1 MLTALPTL
9 TPYQI
14 AWLKVPRYRWVTL
27 RSRAKGTTIREQKA
41 TIKCLTKSRRIGGSF
56 ACQLESVLSGV
67 GIDYGSQTDCDPM
80 DTYVLS
86 ATERQAKD
94 FIKECGE
101 LAEFFSDSDAR
112 FQCKVQST
120 QITFL
125 HTHKRI
131 IALPAS
137 GRAVRGVTGRL
148 VLDEVCFMP
157 KFDEIWGAAIPISR
171 GNMKEPR
178 GYPVSVLS
186 TPWAKGTEAHRVLSR
201 GSPYYCFEVDLQMA
215 IEQGFKGVR
224 SAQAIREEVGNDEI
238 YNVEYMCK
246 WLETGN
252 AYFPEHIIK
261 RAIMSESGSKLD
273 KRYKDNPVIWG
284 VDIGRTHDLTVA
296 AKFVQAG
303 DIMYLTDLYK
313 LRGTPMHEQAELLC
327 AKIGD
332 NPTLIRV
339 DRGLQGY
346 SVYDAFIAKYGRE
359 VVHSADL
366 NQDSQVKH
374 MMNLKNM
381 LERETLK
388 IAGDFSEEPSKTLM
402 TELLKI
408 EQKSTS
414 GGRVVMHTPRDM
426 HGHCDRAWA
435 VAIGLGKYIRDTQGD
450 NKEII
455 IGEHKSLIS
464 AEREVDAIKLSIQMG
479 LIEPDM
485 PSDDWLYVLCS
496 PKWLIDEQK
505 ALLLLL

>member
-1 MLTALPTL
+1 MITSLPTL

-27 RSRAKGTTIREQKA
+27 ESKDKTRRKRVQKA

-56 ACQLESVLSGV
+56 ACQLESVLSGA
-67 GIDYGSQTDCDPM
+67 GIDYGTNTDVEPI

-94 FIKECGE
+94 FIKECGD
-101 LAEFFSDSDAR
+101 LADYFAQLDVR
-112 FQCKVQST
+112 FQTKIQST
-120 QITFL
+120 QITFK
-125 HTHKRI
+125 HTNKRI
-131 IALPAS
+131 VALPAS

-157 KFDEIWGAAIPISR
+157 KFEEIWGAAIPISR

-186 TPWAKGTEAHRVLSR
+186 TPWAKGTEAHRVLTAS
-201 GSPYYCFEVDLQMA
+201 GGQPYFCFEVDLETA
-215 IEQGFKGVR
+215 IKQGFRGVD
-224 SAQAIREEVGNDEI
+224 SIAQVRNEVGNDEI
-238 YNVEYMCK
+238 FKVEYMCQ
-246 WLETGN
+246 WLDTGN

-261 RAIMSESGSKLD
+261 RAVLNEPGSKID
-273 KRYKDNPVIWG
+273 KKFKDNPVIWG

-296 AKFVQAG
+296 AKLVQVG
-303 DIMYLTDLYK
+303 DLMYLTDLFK
-313 LRGTPMHEQAELLC
+313 LRNIPMHEQADLLIN
-327 AKIGD
+327 KIGN

-346 SVYDAFIAKYGRE
+346 SVYDAFVARYGRE
-359 VVHSADL
+359 IVHSAEL

-374 MMNLKNM
+374 MMNLKDM
-381 LERETLK
+381 LEKQTLK
-388 IAGDFSEEPSKTLM
+388 IAGDFSEEPAKTLQ

-408 EQKSTS
+408 EQKATT

-435 VAIGLGKYIRDTQGD
+435 LAIGVGRYIRNNAPD
-450 NKEII
+450 NTEPLV
-455 IGEHKSLIS
+455 GAHASLIN
-464 AEREVDAIKLSIQMG
+464 EPDVDAIRTSIRMG
-479 LIEPDM
+479 LIDPVVDTQ
-485 PSDDWLYVLCS
+485 DNW
-496 PKWLIDEQK
+496 
-505 ALLLLL
+505 

>member
-1 MLTALPTL
+1 MLAALPTL

-14 AWLKVPRYRWVTL
+14 AWLKVPRYRWVTMESKKHGK
-27 RSRAKGTTIREQKA
+27 RWREQKA

-56 ACQLESVLSGV
+56 ACQLESVLSAA
-67 GIDYGSQTDCDPM
+67 GIDYGTQTDCDPI

-94 FIKECGE
+94 FIKECGD
-101 LAEFFSDSDAR
+101 LADFFSQSDAR
-112 FQCKVQST
+112 FQVKIQST
-120 QITFL
+120 SITFV
-125 HTHKRI
+125 HTRKRI

-148 VLDEVCFMP
+148 VLDEICFMP

-186 TPWAKGTEAHRVLSR
+186 TPWAKGTEAHRVLTR
-201 GSPYYCFEVDLQMA
+201 GAPYYCFEVDLKTA
-215 IEQGFKGVR
+215 IEQGFRGI
-224 SAQAIREEVGNDEI
+224 SSTQQIRDEVGNDEI
-238 YNVEYMCK
+238 YHVEYMCK

-252 AYFPEHIIK
+252 AYFPEHIIT
-261 RAIMSESGSKLD
+261 RATCEDHGRIE
-273 KRYKDNPVIWG
+273 KRYKDSPEIWG

-296 AKFVQAG
+296 AKFRQVG
-303 DIMYLTDLYK
+303 DLMYLTDIF
-313 LRGTPMHEQAELLC
+313 RMRNTPMHEQAEALID
-327 AKIGD
+327 KIGN

-346 SVYDAFIAKYGRE
+346 SVYDAFVAKYGRE
-359 VVHSADL
+359 IVKSADL

-381 LERETLK
+381 LEKQTLK
-388 IAGDFSEEPSKTLM
+388 ICAEFSEEPSKTLKV
-402 TELLKI
+402 ELLKI
-408 EQKSTS
+408 EQKATS

-435 VAIGLGKYIRDTQGD
+435 VAIGVGKYIRDVGSDNTQMIVGAHD
-450 NKEII
+450 
-455 IGEHKSLIS
+455 SLIND
-464 AEREVDAIKLSIQMG
+464 EKELDAIKLSVRMG
-479 LIEPDM
+479 IIDPTF
-485 PSDDWLYVLCS
+485 PGDDW
-496 PKWLIDEQK
+496 
-505 ALLLLL
+505 